1 MELGALCGM
10 PGVGKVHQERSK
22 SVKLATI
29 DMPRTEARKAFLNYR
44 RAMYAQRDEGA
55 RAEDEQIMRC
65 YRALALGRQVVDIRD
80 AIKRGGER
88 PRDHLP
94 RLAIA
99 RADEAHIFVRRR
111 DDGSVT
117 YTGDDILFRWGNRYM
132 AEKKSRVL
140 SMAAGTLPDL
150 RTEEDRRRWPDHRG
164 NQRDSRAIVPVVP
177 PALRPVKLLKN
188 YHILFEADWQ
198 PQPKPRDPALLKHLG
213 GPIYAVVALWDVSP
227 VEATVLGVTRN

>member
-1 MELGALCGM
+1 MELGSLCRM
-10 PGVGKVHQERSK
+10 RGVGKVHQERSK

-65 YRALALGRQVVDIRD
+65 YRALALGRQVVDIGD

-99 RADEAHIFVRRR
+99 RADETHIFVRRW

-117 YTGDDILFRWGNRYM
+117 YTGDDILFRWGDRYM

-140 SMAAGTLPDL
+140 SVRAGTLPDL
-150 RTEEDRRRWPDHRG
+150 RTEEESRRWSSRG
-164 NQRDSRAIVPVVP
+164 TQRDGRAIVPVVP
-177 PALRPVKLLKN
+177 PPLRPVKLLKN